1 MAVGHLIPST
11 SACALRPEKIRA
23 SVQTQPD
30 PIAPEPIRVDPSP
43 IQLERDAVRRRLGS
57 DPAWLETKSEKIP
70 KLVILPSARLPRAFR
85 VPSACL
91 PARLRS
97 DALSFGPA
105 PLRLGS
111 ARFRSG
117 SVLIRFGAVPL
128 CSVLARLG
136 SGL

>member
-1 MAVGHLIPST
+1 MR
-11 SACALRPEKIRA
+11 ALSDQKKI
-23 SVQTQPD
+23 VHPIQTQPD
-30 PIAPEPIRVDPSP
+30 PIAAEPIRVDLSP

-57 DPAWLETKSEKIP
+57 DPAWLETKSEKMP
-70 KLVILPSARLPRAFR
+70 KPRDFAFR
-85 VPSACL
+85 APSACL